1 MKELAISNF
10 LIAPLQFADRFNE
23 GGPFFMSL
31 ILICLLLSIF
41 FLIRGFMSLKKD
53 KAKTKKMLKLTVDSS
68 LLALVLGFLGSV
80 IGLITAFDSLEAM
93 GDVNPSIF
101 AGGLK
106 VSLLTATFGLF
117 SFVIARL
124 GILILRALQ
133 NTDEEESK
141 MEK

>member
-1 MKELAISNF
+1 MNSLFI
-10 LIAPLQFADRFNE
+10 PLLGNRFEE

-41 FLIRGFMSLKKD
+41 FIVRGFVCLKKD
-53 KAKTKKMLKLTVDSS
+53 RLKTEKMLKLAVDSS
-68 LLALVLGFLGSV
+68 LLGLVLGFFASIL
-80 IGLITAFDSLEAM
+80 GLITAFDSLEAI
-93 GDVNPSIF
+93 GNVEPSVF

-124 GILILRALQ
+124 GILILRWSLKAIV
-133 NTDEEESK
+133 EE
-141 MEK
+141 